1 MRICPLILLCCCLV
15 ATVYAQEQPSP
26 SEPVRVG
33 VALGGGGARGLAH
46 IGVLKALDEADVPID
61 FIAGTSM
68 GCAVGTLYASG
79 YTPAHLEEL
88 AQRLDWTALLQDAVD
103 RRRLPMLEK
112 LWDGR
117 YVVSLPIRDGV
128 PGLPAG
134 LWSGEQLTDV
144 LTRLLVHVQDI
155 EYFHELPTPI
165 GCVVTDLTSEQAIR
179 LESGSL
185 VDAVRASMAIPGVFK
200 PVRSLDGRVFVDGG
214 VIRNLPAQDVREMGS
229 HLVIGVD
236 LSRSTDEIGRLQSV
250 PQIFNQSVRT
260 PRASHHATQRDQADV
275 LVEPD
280 VRARSVLDFSDVA
293 AIIAKGEAAAR
304 ARLSSIRAKLDSL
317 RAMRGHLPEGDIL
330 AYSDPGGPVTPL
342 PLVPPTP
349 AERVSFS
356 YYIASVEV
364 QGLHH
369 VSQHL
374 VLEQLHRRVPGRFSL
389 QALQRVVDR
398 LRATDLFERV
408 TYQLKRTSGG
418 QRHLVLRLTEKARHV
433 FRAGVRYDSYSH
445 ASILL
450 NATLSSARNRHKVLL
465 DLEAGTRTVAQVQH
479 LLYLGPYIGVH
490 NRVRFRQ
497 KTETHKDVRQRVA
510 EWRLRSLSLATS
522 VAYSLT
528 NAILCR
534 VGIEHRSHWAKP
546 TVASEQMPFL
556 EDHSL
561 HVSGMVWYDTYD
573 RALFPRRGQHL
584 FYRYSGSRRGWA
596 SQAGRIEQHFDWRVA
611 VPLQSRLSLLGEL
624 QFSTSTVLTSEAESM
639 LRPLLE
645 MGAVLGGA
653 HGPLLETGQFVGLAQ
668 HERVGRHMR
677 AIMAGLQ
684 YEPARN
690 TFAMLRLNVGNTF
703 DAWNW
708 TLGRGRYV
716 VGGGLTL
723 GRVSFLGPAV
733 LTVATS
739 TEHTLLVDVSLGSLF

>member
-1 MRICPLILLCCCLV
+1 MH
-15 ATVYAQEQPSP
+15 
-26 SEPVRVG
+26 VG

-46 IGVLKALDEADVPID
+46 IGVLKALDEADIPVD
-61 FIAGTSM
+61 YIAGTSM
-68 GCAVGTLYASG
+68 GCAVGALYASG
-79 YTPAHLEEL
+79 YTPAQLEKL
-88 AQRLDWTALLQDAVD
+88 ALRLDWTALLQDEKD

-117 YVVSLPIRDGV
+117 YVVSLPIRDGL
-128 PGLPAG
+128 PRLPAG
-134 LWSGEQLTDV
+134 LWSGERLTDV
-144 LTRLLVHVQDI
+144 LTRLLVHVQEI

-229 HLVIGVD
+229 QLVIGVD
-236 LSRSTDEIGRLQSV
+236 LSRSTDEVGEIQSV
-250 PQIFNQSVRT
+250 PQVFNQSVRT
-260 PRASHHATQRDQADV
+260 PRAPDHAAQRDQADV
-275 LVEPD
+275 LIEPD

-293 AIIAKGEAAAR
+293 GIIAEGAAAAR
-304 ARLSSIRAKLDSL
+304 AQLPDIQAHLDSL
-317 RAMRGHLPEGDIL
+317 RKRGGFLPEGDML
-330 AYSDPGGPVTPL
+330 ALHSPDGSVDVSPA
-342 PLVPPTP
+342 VPPTS
-349 AERVSFS
+349 AERVSYS
-356 YYIASVEV
+356 YYVASVEV
-364 QGLHH
+364 QGLQR

-374 VLEQLHRRVPGRFSL
+374 VLEQFDRRIPGRFSL
-389 QALQRVVDR
+389 QTLQRVVDR
-398 LRATDLFERV
+398 LRATELFERV

-418 QRHLVLRLTEKARHV
+418 ERHLVLRLTENARHL
-433 FRAGVRYDSYSH
+433 FRAGVRYDSHTH

-450 NATLSSARNRHKVLL
+450 NATLSSPKDRHKVLL
-465 DLEAGTRTVAQVQH
+465 DLEAGPRTVVQVQH

-490 NRVRFRQ
+490 TRVRFRQ
-497 KTETHKDVRQRVA
+497 KRETQKDMRQRVA
-510 EWRLRSLSLATS
+510 EWRLRSLSFSTS

-528 NAILCR
+528 DQILCR
-534 VGIEHRSHWAKP
+534 VGIEHRSHWAMS
-546 TVASEQMPFL
+546 TVASEEMPL
-556 EDHSL
+556 INDHSL
-561 HVSGMVWYDTYD
+561 RVSGMVWYDTYD

-624 QFSTSTVLTSEAESM
+624 QFSTSTVLTSEAESV

-645 MGAVLGGA
+645 TGAVLGGA

-668 HERVGRHMR
+668 HEQVGRHMR
-677 AIMAGLQ
+677 AIMAGIQ

-690 TFAMLRLNVGNTF
+690 TFAVLRLNVGNTF
-703 DAWNW
+703 DAWTW
-708 TLGRGRYV
+708 TLDRESYV
-716 VGGGLTL
+716 VGGGVTL
-723 GRVSFLGPAV
+723 GRVTFLGPAV